1 MTFQVEFS
9 QEIMMTEGS
18 NFRNLWE
25 FTGNTI
31 DVNGITSNDIY
42 VILQTYG
49 VEAARRTIISEIQG
63 IFASYGI
70 SVDGRHIELIA
81 DYMVCQSPSLPSLHL
96 IISLQRHLT
105 EATKPLIGS
114 VLPPQLNQLFM
125 QQFCGV
131 NMIAYYSLT
140 IF

>member
-25 FTGNTI
+25 FTGDTI
-31 DVNGITSNDIY
+31 NVNGITSNDIY

-63 IFASYGI
+63 IFTSYGI
-70 SVDGRHIELIA
+70 SVNGRHIELIA

-96 IISLQRHLT
+96 IISLQRHLS
-105 EATKPLIGS
+105 ESTKPLIGS
-114 VLPPQLNQLFM
+114 VLPPQLNQYSLHP
-125 QQFCGV
+125 FCG
-131 NMIAYYSLT
+131 MIVITSSLT
-140 IF
+140 LFC

>member
-1 MTFQVEFS
+1 
-9 QEIMMTEGS
+9 MTEGS

-25 FTGNTI
+25 FTGDTI

-42 VILQTYG
+42 VVLQTYG

-70 SVDGRHIELIA
+70 GVDGRHIELIA
-81 DYMVCQSPSLPSLHL
+81 DYMVCQSPSLLSLHL
-96 IISLQRHLT
+96 IIPLQRHLM

-114 VLPPQLNQLFM
+114 VLPPFPRHSSERHTRALLFSYRM
-125 QQFCGV
+125 LHYMG
-131 NMIAYYSLT
+131 IS
-140 IF
+140 IP